1 MAQSTA
7 STRHQLSMAGDVL
20 AGYCLLWRDKN
31 NPDANGHWYTAN
43 SLLGISEL
51 EGSDV
56 VMSHEELGGMLKIGS
71 VATAS
76 PDYYGVYIEADV
88 LPKHSVS
95 LVQHLLMTEKFHLAI
110 ATDEHDQVE
119 IGGDGFVINYPI
131 TAIVLLPP
139 EDLPITG
146 Q

>member
-1 MAQSTA
+1 MAQSTV
-7 STRHQLSMAGDVL
+7 STKHVLSMAGDVL
-20 AGYCLLWRDKN
+20 GGYCLLWRDKN

-43 SLLGISEL
+43 SLLGISDL
-51 EGSDV
+51 EGEDV
-56 VMSHEELGGMLKIGS
+56 VMSHTELGGMLKIGS
-71 VATAS
+71 VKLVS
-76 PDYYGVYIEADV
+76 PDYYGVYIEVDV

-95 LVQHLLMTEKFHLAI
+95 LVQHLLMTEPFHLAV
-110 ATDEHDQVE
+110 ATDEHEKVE
-119 IGGDGFVINYPI
+119 IGGDGFVISYPI